1 MLSAVDQSARAP
13 PPSLAMMVRLACPGA
28 WPRVVGAPLPPS
40 PGITIALAAVLGK
53 PLAVHRLPHG
63 RPAHDPAGE
72 GFGAF
77 APLVAWLAPLLSETP
92 EAYAGDGGK
101 ERHAMVAC
109 KSASPKRGV
118 QDGPNI
124 ARSRQVASA
133 AVAASTKRPACQPLG
148 MPLKRKLINYLL
160 VLSMENH

>member
-1 MLSAVDQSARAP
+1 
-13 PPSLAMMVRLACPGA
+13 MMVRLACPGA

-40 PGITIALAAVLGK
+40 PGITIALAAVLGE

-63 RPAHDPAGE
+63 RPAHDRAGE

-101 ERHAMVAC
+101 ERHAMVAS
-109 KSASPKRGV
+109 KSASPKR
-118 QDGPNI
+118 
-124 ARSRQVASA
+124 
-133 AVAASTKRPACQPLG
+133 
-148 MPLKRKLINYLL
+148 
-160 VLSMENH
+160 